1 MYSKNRLPKNELLK
15 RVGDMSQIAGA
26 HMSIFADGKAN
37 GSRAVNVDNGSG
49 LNFTVLPD
57 RGLDIAW
64 ARYKGTPI
72 SYIGKTGITAPDTRV
87 GSEAKYGF
95 HAGLLYTCGL
105 TNVGGA
111 VEDGGEMLPMHGKY
125 SNLPAENLCVRNY
138 WQDDEYIMSVSGKTT
153 ESQLFGQ
160 SISLERTITTKLGDN
175 RIYIHD
181 EVENNDFNEAPFM
194 LLYHF
199 NIGYPIL
206 DSESEFSTNCTFMR
220 PRDKDAEAGA
230 NERCKCSE
238 PVHGY
243 REQVFYY
250 SSADKSY
257 AQLYN
262 PNISLGVR
270 IGFRQA
276 QLKHLMQWK
285 QMGEKEYVIGIE
297 PATWFPEGRVKARE
311 DGGLIMLAPLERR
324 CFDLEVEIIENL

>member
-1 MYSKNRLPKNELLK
+1 MQNKLSRNELLR
-15 RVGDMSQIAGA
+15 RVGDMSQISGA
-26 HMSIFADGKAN
+26 YMSTFADGKPN

-49 LNFTVLPD
+49 MSFTVLPD

-105 TNVGGA
+105 TNVGPA
-111 VEDGGEMLPMHGKY
+111 VEDAGEILPMHGKY
-125 SNLPAENLCVRNY
+125 SNLSAENLCVKNY

-206 DSESEFSTNCTFMR
+206 DSTSEFYTNCAFIR
-220 PRDKDAEAGA
+220 PRDEDAEAGA
-230 NERCKCSE
+230 DKRCLCSE

-250 SSADKSY
+250 KSSEKSY
-257 AQLYN
+257 AQLFN
-262 PNISLGVR
+262 PELSLGVR
-270 IGFRQA
+270 IGFNQA
-276 QLKHLMQWK
+276 QLKYLMQWK

-311 DGGLIMLAPLERR
+311 DGGLIMLAPLEKRS
-324 CFDLEVEIIENL
+324 FDLEVEIIESI